1 MAEREIRVAVNA
13 RFRDDSLT
21 PEVETLADLRE
32 AIGGKEGEKL
42 TRK

>member
-1 MAEREIRVAVNA
+1 MAERKIRVAVNV

-21 PEVETLADLRE
+21 PEVETPADLRE

>member
-1 MAEREIRVAVNA
+1 MAERKIRVEVNV

-32 AIGGKEGEKL
+32 AIGGKEREKL
-42 TRK
+42 TSK

>member
-1 MAEREIRVAVNA
+1 MAERKIRVAVNV

-21 PEVETLADLRE
+21 LEVETLADLRE

-42 TRK
+42 THK